1 MFQEPVI
8 AAMVILG
15 LIALGE
21 IISIATRAR
30 IPMLFTVLL
39 GYLIL
44 IWTGLLPKQLIIDSE
59 FVAVGAVLGT
69 APIVIH
75 MGTLIPIESF
85 KSQWRAVMIALI
97 GIIIA
102 SLFIIPSITFLFDYK
117 TAVAGTG
124 PAAGGIIAVL
134 TTSEGLRGVGF
145 EALVTIPVLILA
157 LQSLFGMP
165 LAINL
170 LRKYAIKWRDGESFQ
185 EGTDS
190 QVAGTIDQGSKDK
203 HDKLWL
209 PEKYQSNLILLF
221 ILFVGGAIAV
231 ALGKLTPVPYSLWSL
246 AIGIT
251 FRLLGIF
258 PPRIMEKA
266 NTFTI
271 GMAGIIFVIIV
282 MLNDITFQMFVGY
295 LAETT
300 AIITL
305 GLIGI
310 IAGGYIG
317 SKLFKWDPFKGVP
330 VALTA
335 MFGFPGDYIVC
346 EEVSRSVGRNQEE
359 EKRILDEILSPM
371 LVGGFASVTVGSVII
386 SSILI
391 QTL

>member
-124 PAAGGIIAVL
+124 PAAVGIIAVL
-134 TTSEGLRGVGF
+134 TTS
-145 EALVTIPVLILA
+145 
-157 LQSLFGMP
+157 
-165 LAINL
+165 
-170 LRKYAIKWRDGESFQ
+170 
-185 EGTDS
+185 
-190 QVAGTIDQGSKDK
+190 
-203 HDKLWL
+203 
-209 PEKYQSNLILLF
+209 
-221 ILFVGGAIAV
+221 
-231 ALGKLTPVPYSLWSL
+231 
-246 AIGIT
+246 
-251 FRLLGIF
+251 
-258 PPRIMEKA
+258 
-266 NTFTI
+266 
-271 GMAGIIFVIIV
+271 
-282 MLNDITFQMFVGY
+282 
-295 LAETT
+295 
-300 AIITL
+300 
-305 GLIGI
+305 
-310 IAGGYIG
+310 
-317 SKLFKWDPFKGVP
+317 
-330 VALTA
+330 
-335 MFGFPGDYIVC
+335 
-346 EEVSRSVGRNQEE
+346 
-359 EKRILDEILSPM
+359 
-371 LVGGFASVTVGSVII
+371 
-386 SSILI
+386 
-391 QTL
+391 